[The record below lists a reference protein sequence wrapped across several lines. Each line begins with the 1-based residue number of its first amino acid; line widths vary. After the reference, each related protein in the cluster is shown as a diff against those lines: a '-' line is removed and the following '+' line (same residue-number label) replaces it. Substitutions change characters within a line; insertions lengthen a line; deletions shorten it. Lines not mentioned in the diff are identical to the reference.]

1 MNSNN
6 NLPRPIELLAPAKNL
21 EQGIIAIDHGA
32 DALYIGAN
40 EFGARQAAGNSI
52 DDIAQLAAYAHQF
65 GARVYVTVNTIV
77 YEHELAA
84 AKQLLRSIVKAKVDA
99 ILVQDMAV
107 VEMMKEIAQEPE
119 MQTMRMPELH
129 ASTQTDN
136 RSAEKAA
143 WLTSIGFSR
152 VVLAREL
159 STEEIKTIHKA
170 VPQTE
175 LEVFVHGALCVSY
188 SGACYASHHCFGRSA
203 NRGECAQ
210 FCRLAFDLKDS
221 RGDIIRRASHLLSL
235 KDMNQLD
242 RLEEIIAAGASSLKI
257 EGRLK
262 DAAYVKNVVAA
273 YSKQLNKIIEEN
285 PGKYCRSSWGKVEYS
300 FTPNLAKTFNRG
312 FTHYFLDGRRDDI
325 SSFDTPKAMGE
336 YVGYVKEIRRGS
348 FNVAGTAMFANGDGL
363 CFFTPDHKLH
373 GFRVNRVENNRL
385 FPLSMP
391 EELKAGMALY
401 RNNDMVFE
409 RAMESKTAE
418 RKIDIDFTIGVDC
431 GKIVLEAEDEAG
443 RKAFTTLD
451 EPLQEAKKPQADN
464 IIRQLEKLGNTHFR
478 ARNTKL
484 EGGVAGMFIP
494 SSKLAAMRREVLD
507 MIEEQPIEMEDVS
520 EKLKKTYGR
529 CNGNN
534 DNGKTGDNSKIG
546 KTQYIDA
553 EKINAANVANHRAE
567 AFYEEHGVKHAAA
580 AFELTDGA
588 RPNAKIYG
596 TPHANT
602 PLMTCRYCLRYA
614 MGFCVKRGGKQ
625 PTWKEP
631 LLLESSDGRQVKLVF
646 NCAKCQMEIYAQD

>member
-1 MNSNN
+1 MNQNKIQ
-6 NLPRPIELLAPAKNL
+6 PRPIELLAPAKNL

-32 DALYIGAN
+32 DAVYIGAN

-52 DDIAQLAAYAHQF
+52 EDIAELTKYTHKF

-77 YEHELAA
+77 YEQELAN
-84 AKQLLRSIVKAKVDA
+84 AKQLLRHIVKAGVDA

-107 VEMMKEIAQEPE
+107 VEMMREIALEPE
-119 MQTMRMPELH
+119 MQGLRMPELH

-143 WLTSIGFSR
+143 WLTSVGFSR

-159 STEEIKTIHKA
+159 SLDEIREVHKA
-170 VPQTE
+170 VPHTE

-188 SGACYASHHCFGRSA
+188 SGACYASHYYFGRSA

-210 FCRLAFDLKDS
+210 FCRLAFNLKDS
-221 RGDIIRRASHLLSL
+221 RGDTIRRSRHLLSL
-235 KDMNQLD
+235 KDMKQID
-242 RLEEIIAAGASSLKI
+242 RLEEIIEAGATSLKI

-262 DAAYVKNVVAA
+262 NAAYVKNVVAA
-273 YSKQLNKIIEEN
+273 YSQQLDEIIKANSE
-285 PGKYCRSSWGKVEYS
+285 KYCRSSWGKAEYT
-300 FTPNLAKTFNRG
+300 FIPNLDKTFNRG

-363 CFFTPDHKLH
+363 CFFTPDRKLH

-391 EELKAGMALY
+391 DDLKAGMALY
-401 RNNDMVFE
+401 RNNDMEFE
-409 RAMESKTAE
+409 RAMENKTAE
-418 RKIDIDFTIGVDC
+418 RKLALDMTISVDC
-431 GKIVLEAEDEAG
+431 GNIVLEAVDEAG
-443 RKAFTTLD
+443 RKAFIIQD
-451 EPLQEAKKPQADN
+451 EPLQEAQKPQSEN
-464 IIRQLEKLGNTHFR
+464 IIRQLEKLGNTLFR
-478 ARNTKL
+478 PGNTKIT
-484 EGGVAGMFIP
+484 GGVASLFIP
-494 SSKLAAMRREVLD
+494 SSKLAAIRRDVIAQ
-507 MIEEQPIEMEDVS
+507 IEEQPISMGY
-520 EKLKKTYGR
+520 KKEVQTITISS
-529 CNGNN
+529 NN
-534 DNGKTGDNSKIG
+534 TNNKH
-546 KTQYIDA
+546 YIDA
-553 EKINAANVANHRAE
+553 DKIDVANVANHRAE
-567 AFYEEHGVKHAAA
+567 AFYEGHGVKHAAA

-588 RPNAKIYG
+588 RHGAKTYG

-614 MGFCVKRGGKQ
+614 LGFCVKRGGKQ

-631 LLLESSDGRQVKLVF
+631 LFLESTDGRQVKLTF
-646 NCAKCQMEIYAQD
+646 NCAKCQMEVYATD

>member
-1 MNSNN
+1 MNQNN
-6 NLPRPIELLAPAKNL
+6 KLPRPIELLAPAKNL

-32 DALYIGAN
+32 DAVYIGAN

-52 DDIAQLAAYAHQF
+52 EDIAELAKYAHKF

-77 YEHELAA
+77 YEQELAN
-84 AKQLLRSIVKAKVDA
+84 AKQLLRYIVKAGIDA

-107 VEMMKEIAQEPE
+107 VEMMREIALEPE
-119 MQTMRMPELH
+119 MQGLRMPELH

-143 WLTSIGFSR
+143 WLTSVGFSR

-159 STEEIKTIHKA
+159 SLDEIREVHKA
-170 VPQTE
+170 VPHTE

-221 RGDIIRRASHLLSL
+221 RGDTIRRASHLLSL
-235 KDMNQLD
+235 KDMKQLD
-242 RLEEIIAAGASSLKI
+242 RLEEIIEAGATSLKI

-273 YSKQLNKIIEEN
+273 YSQQLDEIIEDN
-285 PGKYCRSSWGKVEYS
+285 PGKYCRSSWGKAEYT
-300 FTPNLAKTFNRG
+300 FIPNLAKTFNRG

-363 CFFTPDHKLH
+363 CFFTPDRKLH
-373 GFRVNRVENNRL
+373 GFRVNRVENNRQ

-418 RKIDIDFTIGVDC
+418 RKLSLDMTIGVDC
-431 GKIVLEAEDEAG
+431 GKIVLEAIDETG
-443 RKAFTTLD
+443 RKASATLD
-451 EPLQEAKKPQADN
+451 EPLQEAQKPQSEN
-464 IIRQLEKLGNTHFR
+464 IIRQLEKLGNTMFR
-478 ARNTKL
+478 AGNTRL
-484 EGGVAGMFIP
+484 NGGVASLFIP
-494 SSKLAAMRREVLD
+494 SSKLATMRREVIAQ
-507 MIEEQPIEMEDVS
+507 IEEQPIDMGRNENVQ
-520 EKLKKTYGR
+520 KKAYANKENNT
-529 CNGNN
+529 GN
-534 DNGKTGDNSKIG
+534 KRFIE
-546 KTQYIDA
+546 A
-553 EKINAANVANHRAE
+553 EKIDVANVANHRAE

-588 RPNAKIYG
+588 RSGAKTYG

-631 LLLESSDGRQVKLVF
+631 LFLESTDGRQVRLTF
-646 NCAKCQMEIYAQD
+646 NCAKCQMEVYATD

>member
-1 MNSNN
+1 MNQNKIQ
-6 NLPRPIELLAPAKNL
+6 PRHIELLAPAKNL

-32 DALYIGAN
+32 DAVYMGAN

-52 DDIAQLAAYAHQF
+52 EDIAELAKYAHKF

-77 YEHELAA
+77 YEHELAN
-84 AKQLLRSIVKAKVDA
+84 AKQLLRHIVRAGVDA

-107 VEMMKEIAQEPE
+107 VEMMREIASEPE
-119 MQTMRMPELH
+119 MQGLRMPELH

-143 WLTSIGFSR
+143 WLTSVGFSR

-159 STEEIKTIHKA
+159 SLDEIRKVHKA
-170 VPQTE
+170 VPHTE

-221 RGDIIRRASHLLSL
+221 RGDTIRRASHLLSL
-235 KDMNQLD
+235 KDMKQLD
-242 RLEEIIAAGASSLKI
+242 RLEDIIEAGATSLKI

-273 YSKQLNKIIEEN
+273 YSQQLDEIIEDN
-285 PGKYCRSSWGKVEYS
+285 PGKYCRSSWGKAEYT
-300 FTPNLAKTFNRG
+300 FIPNLAKTFNRG

-363 CFFTPDHKLH
+363 CFFTPDRKLH

-385 FPLSMP
+385 FTLSMP

-418 RKIDIDFTIGVDC
+418 RKLSLDMTIGVDC
-431 GKIVLEAEDEAG
+431 GKIVLEAIDETG
-443 RKAFTTLD
+443 RKAFATLD
-451 EPLQEAKKPQADN
+451 EPLQEAQKPQSEN
-464 IIRQLEKLGNTHFR
+464 IICQLEKLGNTMFR
-478 ARNTKL
+478 PGNTRL
-484 EGGVAGMFIP
+484 DGGVASLFIP
-494 SSKLAAMRREVLD
+494 SSKLAAMRREVIAQ
-507 MIEEQPIEMEDVS
+507 IEEQPIDMGGNAEVQ
-520 EKLKKTYGR
+520 KKAYASKENNT
-529 CNGNN
+529 GN
-534 DNGKTGDNSKIG
+534 KRFIE
-546 KTQYIDA
+546 A
-553 EKINAANVANHRAE
+553 EKIDAANVANHRAE

-588 RPNAKIYG
+588 RSGAKTYG

-625 PTWKEP
+625 PTWKGP
-631 LLLESSDGRQVKLVF
+631 LFLESTDGRQVRLTF
-646 NCAKCQMEIYAQD
+646 NCAKCQMEVYATD

>member
-1 MNSNN
+1 
-6 NLPRPIELLAPAKNL
+6 
-21 EQGIIAIDHGA
+21 
-32 DALYIGAN
+32 
-40 EFGARQAAGNSI
+40 
-52 DDIAQLAAYAHQF
+52 
-65 GARVYVTVNTIV
+65 
-77 YEHELAA
+77 
-84 AKQLLRSIVKAKVDA
+84 
-99 ILVQDMAV
+99 
-107 VEMMKEIAQEPE
+107 
-119 MQTMRMPELH
+119 
-129 ASTQTDN
+129 
-136 RSAEKAA
+136 
-143 WLTSIGFSR
+143 
-152 VVLAREL
+152 
-159 STEEIKTIHKA
+159 
-170 VPQTE
+170 
-175 LEVFVHGALCVSY
+175 
-188 SGACYASHHCFGRSA
+188 
-203 NRGECAQ
+203 
-210 FCRLAFDLKDS
+210 
-221 RGDIIRRASHLLSL
+221 
-235 KDMNQLD
+235 MNQLD

-484 EGGVAGMFIP
+484 EGGVAGMFVP

-534 DNGKTGDNSKIG
+534 DNSKTGDNCKTG

-646 NCAKCQMEIYAQD
+646 NCAKCQMEVYAQD

>member
-1 MNSNN
+1 MNQNN
-6 NLPRPIELLAPAKNL
+6 KLPRPIELLAPAKNL

-32 DALYIGAN
+32 DAVYIGAN

-52 DDIAQLAAYAHQF
+52 EDIAELAKYAHKF

-77 YEHELAA
+77 YEHELAN
-84 AKQLLRSIVKAKVDA
+84 AKQLLRHIVKAGVDA

-107 VEMMKEIAQEPE
+107 VEMMREIALEPE
-119 MQTMRMPELH
+119 MQGLHMPELH

-143 WLTSIGFSR
+143 WLTSVGFSR

-159 STEEIKTIHKA
+159 SLDEIREVHKA
-170 VPQTE
+170 VPHTE

-221 RGDIIRRASHLLSL
+221 RGETIRRASHLLSL
-235 KDMNQLD
+235 KDMKQLD
-242 RLEEIIAAGASSLKI
+242 RLEEIIEAGATSLKI

-273 YSKQLNKIIEEN
+273 YSQQLDEIIEDN
-285 PGKYCRSSWGKVEYS
+285 PGKYRRSSWGKAEYT
-300 FTPNLAKTFNRG
+300 FIPNLAKTFNRG

-363 CFFTPDHKLH
+363 CFFTPDRKLH

-418 RKIDIDFTIGVDC
+418 RKLSLDMTIGVDC
-431 GKIVLEAEDEAG
+431 GKIVIEAIDEAG
-443 RKAFTTLD
+443 RKASVTLD
-451 EPLQEAKKPQADN
+451 EPLQEAQKPQSEN
-464 IIRQLEKLGNTHFR
+464 IIRQLEKLGNTMFR
-478 ARNTKL
+478 PGNTRL
-484 EGGVAGMFIP
+484 NGGVASLFIP
-494 SSKLAAMRREVLD
+494 SSKLATMRREVIAQ
-507 MIEEQPIEMEDVS
+507 IEEQPIDMCGNEDVQ
-520 EKLKKTYGR
+520 KKAYANKENNT
-529 CNGNN
+529 GN
-534 DNGKTGDNSKIG
+534 KRFIE
-546 KTQYIDA
+546 A
-553 EKINAANVANHRAE
+553 EKIDVANVANHRAE

-588 RPNAKIYG
+588 RSGAKTYG

-631 LLLESSDGRQVKLVF
+631 LFLESTDGRQVRLTF
-646 NCAKCQMEIYAQD
+646 NCAKCQMEVYATD

>member
-1 MNSNN
+1 MNQNKIQ
-6 NLPRPIELLAPAKNL
+6 PRPIELLAPAKNL

-32 DALYIGAN
+32 DAVYIGAN

-52 DDIAQLAAYAHQF
+52 EDIAELAKYAHKF

-77 YEHELAA
+77 YEHELAN
-84 AKQLLRSIVKAKVDA
+84 AKQLLRHIVKAGVDA

-107 VEMMKEIAQEPE
+107 VEMMREIASEPE
-119 MQTMRMPELH
+119 MQGLHMPELH

-143 WLTSIGFSR
+143 WLTSVGFSR

-159 STEEIKTIHKA
+159 SLDEIREVHKA
-170 VPQTE
+170 VPHTE

-221 RGDIIRRASHLLSL
+221 RGDTIRRASHLLSL
-235 KDMNQLD
+235 KDMKQLD
-242 RLEEIIAAGASSLKI
+242 RLEEIIEAGATSLKI

-273 YSKQLNKIIEEN
+273 YSQQLDEIIEDN
-285 PGKYCRSSWGKVEYS
+285 PGKYCRSSLGKAEYT
-300 FTPNLAKTFNRG
+300 FIPNLAKTFNRG

-363 CFFTPDHKLH
+363 CFFTPDRKLH

-418 RKIDIDFTIGVDC
+418 RKLSLDMTIGVDY
-431 GKIVLEAEDEAG
+431 GKIVLEAIDEAG
-443 RKAFTTLD
+443 RKASATLD
-451 EPLQEAKKPQADN
+451 EPLQEAQKPQSEN
-464 IIRQLEKLGNTHFR
+464 IIRQLEKLGNTMFR
-478 ARNTKL
+478 PGNTRL
-484 EGGVAGMFIP
+484 DGGVASLFIP
-494 SSKLAAMRREVLD
+494 SSKLAAMRREVIAQ
-507 MIEEQPIEMEDVS
+507 IEEQPIDMGGNENVQ
-520 EKLKKTYGR
+520 KKAYANKENNT
-529 CNGNN
+529 GN
-534 DNGKTGDNSKIG
+534 KRFIE
-546 KTQYIDA
+546 A
-553 EKINAANVANHRAE
+553 EKIDAANVANHRAE

-588 RPNAKIYG
+588 RTGAKTYG

-631 LLLESSDGRQVKLVF
+631 LFLESTDGRQVRLTF
-646 NCAKCQMEIYAQD
+646 NCAKCQMEVYATD

>member
-1 MNSNN
+1 MNQNN
-6 NLPRPIELLAPAKNL
+6 KLPHPIELLAPAKNL

-32 DALYIGAN
+32 DAVYIGAN

-52 DDIAQLAAYAHQF
+52 EDIAELAKYAHKF

-77 YEHELAA
+77 YEQELAN
-84 AKQLLRSIVKAKVDA
+84 AKQLLRHIVKAGVDA

-107 VEMMKEIAQEPE
+107 VEMMREIASEPE
-119 MQTMRMPELH
+119 MQGLRIPELH

-143 WLTSIGFSR
+143 WLTSVGFSR

-159 STEEIKTIHKA
+159 SLDEIREVHKA
-170 VPQTE
+170 VPHTE

-221 RGDIIRRASHLLSL
+221 RGDTIRRASHLLSL
-235 KDMNQLD
+235 KDMKQLD
-242 RLEEIIAAGASSLKI
+242 RLEDIIEAGATSLKI

-273 YSKQLNKIIEEN
+273 YSQQLDEIIEDN
-285 PGKYCRSSWGKVEYS
+285 PGKYCRSSWGKAEYT
-300 FTPNLAKTFNRG
+300 FIPNLAKTFNRG
-312 FTHYFLDGRRDDI
+312 FTHYFLNGRRDDI

-363 CFFTPDHKLH
+363 CFFTPDRKLH

-418 RKIDIDFTIGVDC
+418 RKLSLEMTIGVDC
-431 GKIVLEAEDEAG
+431 GKIVLEAIDEAG
-443 RKAFTTLD
+443 RKAFATLD
-451 EPLQEAKKPQADN
+451 EPLQEAQKPQSEN
-464 IIRQLEKLGNTHFR
+464 IIRQLEKLGNTMFR
-478 ARNTKL
+478 PGNTRL
-484 EGGVAGMFIP
+484 NGGVASLFIP
-494 SSKLAAMRREVLD
+494 SSKLATMRREVIAQ
-507 MIEEQPIEMEDVS
+507 IEEQPIDMGRNENVQ
-520 EKLKKTYGR
+520 KKAYANKENNT
-529 CNGNN
+529 GN
-534 DNGKTGDNSKIG
+534 KRFIE
-546 KTQYIDA
+546 A
-553 EKINAANVANHRAE
+553 EKIDVANVANHRAE
-567 AFYEEHGVKHAAA
+567 AFYEEHGVKHAVA

-588 RPNAKIYG
+588 RSGAKTYD

-631 LLLESSDGRQVKLVF
+631 LFLESTNGRQVRLTF
-646 NCAKCQMEIYAQD
+646 NCAKCQMEVYATD

>member
-1 MNSNN
+1 MNQNN
-6 NLPRPIELLAPAKNL
+6 KLPRPIELLAPAKNL

-32 DALYIGAN
+32 DAVYIGAN

-52 DDIAQLAAYAHQF
+52 EDIAELAKYAHKF

-77 YEHELAA
+77 YEQELAN
-84 AKQLLRSIVKAKVDA
+84 AKQLLRYIVKAGIDA

-107 VEMMKEIAQEPE
+107 VEMMREIALEPE
-119 MQTMRMPELH
+119 MQGLRMPELH

-143 WLTSIGFSR
+143 WLTSVGFSR

-159 STEEIKTIHKA
+159 SLDEIREVHKA
-170 VPQTE
+170 VPHTE

-221 RGDIIRRASHLLSL
+221 RGDTIRRASHLLSL
-235 KDMNQLD
+235 KDMKQLD
-242 RLEEIIAAGASSLKI
+242 RLEEIIEAGATSLKI

-273 YSKQLNKIIEEN
+273 YSQQLDEIIEDN
-285 PGKYCRSSWGKVEYS
+285 PGKYCRSSWGKAEYT
-300 FTPNLAKTFNRG
+300 FIPNLAKTFNRG

-363 CFFTPDHKLH
+363 CFFTPDRKLH

-418 RKIDIDFTIGVDC
+418 RKLSLDMTIGVDC
-431 GKIVLEAEDEAG
+431 GKIVLEAIDETG
-443 RKAFTTLD
+443 RKASATLD
-451 EPLQEAKKPQADN
+451 EPLQEAQKPQSEN
-464 IIRQLEKLGNTHFR
+464 IIRQLEKLGNTMFR
-478 ARNTKL
+478 AGNTRL
-484 EGGVAGMFIP
+484 NGGVASLFIP
-494 SSKLAAMRREVLD
+494 SSKLATMRREVIAQ
-507 MIEEQPIEMEDVS
+507 IEEQPIDMGRNENVQ
-520 EKLKKTYGR
+520 KKAYANKENNT
-529 CNGNN
+529 GN
-534 DNGKTGDNSKIG
+534 KRFIE
-546 KTQYIDA
+546 A
-553 EKINAANVANHRAE
+553 EKIDVANVANHRAE

-588 RPNAKIYG
+588 RSGAKTYG

-631 LLLESSDGRQVKLVF
+631 LFLESTDGRQVRLTF
-646 NCAKCQMEIYAQD
+646 NCAKCQMEVYATD

>member
-119 MQTMRMPELH
+119 MKTMRMPELH

-159 STEEIKTIHKA
+159 STEEIRTIHKA

-210 FCRLAFDLKDS
+210 FCRLAFDLKNS

-285 PGKYCRSSWGKVEYS
+285 PGKYCRSSWGKAEYS

-507 MIEEQPIEMEDVS
+507 MIEEQSIEMEDVS

-534 DNGKTGDNSKIG
+534 DNGKTG

-580 AFELTDGA
+580 AYELTDGA

-646 NCAKCQMEIYAQD
+646 NCAKCQMEVYAQD

>member
-1 MNSNN
+1 MTQNN
-6 NLPRPIELLAPAKNL
+6 KLPRPIELLAPAKNL

-32 DALYIGAN
+32 DAVYIGAN

-52 DDIAQLAAYAHQF
+52 EDITELAKYAHKF

-77 YEHELAA
+77 YEQELAN
-84 AKQLLRSIVKAKVDA
+84 AKQLLRHIVKAGVDA

-107 VEMMKEIAQEPE
+107 VEMMRDIALEPE
-119 MQTMRMPELH
+119 MQGLRMPELH

-143 WLTSIGFSR
+143 WLTSVGFSR

-159 STEEIKTIHKA
+159 SLDEIREVHKA
-170 VPQTE
+170 VPHTE

-221 RGDIIRRASHLLSL
+221 RGDTIRRASHLLSL
-235 KDMNQLD
+235 KDMKQLD
-242 RLEEIIAAGASSLKI
+242 RLEDIIEAGATSLKI

-273 YSKQLNKIIEEN
+273 YSQQLDEIIEDN
-285 PGKYCRSSWGKVEYS
+285 PGKYCRSSWGKAEYT
-300 FTPNLAKTFNRG
+300 FIPNLAKTFNRG

-363 CFFTPDHKLH
+363 CFFTPDRKLH

-418 RKIDIDFTIGVDC
+418 RKLSLDMTIGVDC
-431 GKIVLEAEDEAG
+431 GKIVLEAIDEAG
-443 RKAFTTLD
+443 RKASATLD
-451 EPLQEAKKPQADN
+451 EPLQEAQKPQSEN
-464 IIRQLEKLGNTHFR
+464 IIRQLEKLGNTMFR
-478 ARNTKL
+478 AGNTRL
-484 EGGVAGMFIP
+484 NGGVASLFIP
-494 SSKLAAMRREVLD
+494 SSKLAAMRREVIAQ
-507 MIEEQPIEMEDVS
+507 IEEQPIDMGGNENVQ
-520 EKLKKTYGR
+520 KKAYT
-529 CNGNN
+529 NKENNTGN
-534 DNGKTGDNSKIG
+534 KRFIE
-546 KTQYIDA
+546 A
-553 EKINAANVANHRAE
+553 EKIDAANVANHRAE

-588 RPNAKIYG
+588 RSGAKTYG

-631 LLLESSDGRQVKLVF
+631 LFLESTDGRQVRLTF
-646 NCAKCQMEIYAQD
+646 NCAKCQMEVYATD

>member
-1 MNSNN
+1 M
-6 NLPRPIELLAPAKNL
+6 R
-21 EQGIIAIDHGA
+21 
-32 DALYIGAN
+32 
-40 EFGARQAAGNSI
+40 
-52 DDIAQLAAYAHQF
+52 
-65 GARVYVTVNTIV
+65 
-77 YEHELAA
+77 
-84 AKQLLRSIVKAKVDA
+84 
-99 ILVQDMAV
+99 
-107 VEMMKEIAQEPE
+107 EIASEPE
-119 MQTMRMPELH
+119 MQGLRMPELH

-136 RSAEKAA
+136 RSAEKAS
-143 WLTSIGFSR
+143 WLTSVGFSR

-159 STEEIKTIHKA
+159 SLDEIREVHKA
-170 VPQTE
+170 VPHTE

-221 RGDIIRRASHLLSL
+221 RGDTIRRASHLLSL
-235 KDMNQLD
+235 KDMKQLD
-242 RLEEIIAAGASSLKI
+242 RLEDIIEAGATSLKI

-273 YSKQLNKIIEEN
+273 YSQQLDEIIEDN
-285 PGKYCRSSWGKVEYS
+285 PGKYCRSSWGKAEYT
-300 FTPNLAKTFNRG
+300 FIPNLAKTFNRG

-363 CFFTPDHKLH
+363 CFFTPDRKLH

-418 RKIDIDFTIGVDC
+418 RKLSLDMTIGVDC
-431 GKIVLEAEDEAG
+431 GKIVLEAIDETG
-443 RKAFTTLD
+443 RKAFATLD
-451 EPLQEAKKPQADN
+451 EPLQEAQKPQSEN
-464 IIRQLEKLGNTHFR
+464 IIRQLEKLGNTMFR
-478 ARNTKL
+478 PGNTRL
-484 EGGVAGMFIP
+484 DGGVASLFIP
-494 SSKLAAMRREVLD
+494 SSKLAAMRREVIAQ
-507 MIEEQPIEMEDVS
+507 IEEQPIDMGGNAEVQ
-520 EKLKKTYGR
+520 KKAYASKENNT
-529 CNGNN
+529 GN
-534 DNGKTGDNSKIG
+534 KRFIE
-546 KTQYIDA
+546 A
-553 EKINAANVANHRAE
+553 EKIDATNVANHRAE

-588 RPNAKIYG
+588 RSGAKTYG

-631 LLLESSDGRQVKLVF
+631 LFLESTDGRQVRLTF
-646 NCAKCQMEIYAQD
+646 NCAKCQMEVYATD

>member
-32 DALYIGAN
+32 DAVYIGAN

-52 DDIAQLAAYAHQF
+52 EDITELAAYAHQF

-84 AKQLLRSIVKAKVDA
+84 AKELLRRIVKAGVDA

-107 VEMMKEIAQEPE
+107 VEMMREIAHEPE
-119 MQTMRMPELH
+119 MLTMRMPELH

-159 STEEIKTIHKA
+159 SVDEIKEIHKA

-273 YSKQLNKIIEEN
+273 YSQQLNKIIENN
-285 PGKYCRSSWGKVEYS
+285 PGKYCRSSRGKSEYS

-409 RAMESKTAE
+409 RAMEGKTAE
-418 RKIDIDFTIGVDC
+418 RKLAINFTIGVDC

-443 RKAFTTLD
+443 RKSFTTLD
-451 EPLQEAKKPQADN
+451 EPLQEAQKPQSDN
-464 IIRQLEKLGNTHFR
+464 IIRQLEKLGNTQFR
-478 ARNTKL
+478 PNKTIL
-484 EGGVAGMFIP
+484 EGGVGNLFIP
-494 SSKLAAMRREVLD
+494 SSKLAAMRREVLAQ
-507 MIEEQPIEMEDVS
+507 IEEQPIDMGDTS
-520 EKLKKTYGR
+520 EILKKTY
-529 CNGNN
+529 NN
-534 DNGKTGDNSKIG
+534 DSSNVNKS
-546 KTQYIDA
+546 QHIDA

-567 AFYEEHGVKHAAA
+567 AFYEEHGVKHASA

-588 RPNAKIYG
+588 RPNSKVYG

-614 MGFCVKRGGKQ
+614 MGYCVKRGGKQ

-631 LLLESSDGRQVKLVF
+631 LLLESSDGRQVRLVF
-646 NCAKCQMEIYAQD
+646 NCAKCQMEVFAQD

>member
-1 MNSNN
+1 MNQNKIQ
-6 NLPRPIELLAPAKNL
+6 PRHIELLAPAKNL
-21 EQGIIAIDHGA
+21 EHGIIAIDHGA
-32 DALYIGAN
+32 DAVYIGAN

-52 DDIAQLAAYAHQF
+52 EDIAELAKYAHKF

-77 YEHELAA
+77 YENELAN
-84 AKQLLRSIVKAKVDA
+84 AKQLLRHIVKAGIDA

-107 VEMMKEIAQEPE
+107 VEMMREIALEPE
-119 MQTMRMPELH
+119 MQGQRMPELH

-143 WLTSIGFSR
+143 WLTSVGFSR

-159 STEEIKTIHKA
+159 SLDEIREVHKA
-170 VPQTE
+170 VPHTE

-221 RGDIIRRASHLLSL
+221 RGDTIRRASHLLSL
-235 KDMNQLD
+235 KDMKQLN
-242 RLEEIIAAGASSLKI
+242 RLEDIIEAGATSLKI

-273 YSKQLNKIIEEN
+273 YSQQLDKIIEDN
-285 PGKYCRSSWGKVEYS
+285 PGKYCRSSWGKAEYT
-300 FTPNLAKTFNRG
+300 FIPNLAKTFNRG

-363 CFFTPDHKLH
+363 CFFTPDRKLH

-409 RAMESKTAE
+409 RAMETKTAE
-418 RKIDIDFTIGVDC
+418 RKLTLDMTIGVDC
-431 GKIVLEAEDEAG
+431 GKIVLEAIDETG
-443 RKAFTTLD
+443 RKAFATLD
-451 EPLQEAKKPQADN
+451 EPLQEAQKPQSEN
-464 IIRQLEKLGNTHFR
+464 IIRQLEKLGNTMFR
-478 ARNTKL
+478 PGNTRL
-484 EGGVAGMFIP
+484 NGGVASLFIP
-494 SSKLAAMRREVLD
+494 SSKLAAMRREVIAR
-507 MIEEQPIEMEDVS
+507 IEEQPIDMDGNEEVQ
-520 EKLKKTYGR
+520 KKVYASKE
-529 CNGNN
+529 NN
-534 DNGKTGDNSKIG
+534 IVNKRFIE
-546 KTQYIDA
+546 A
-553 EKINAANVANHRAE
+553 EKITAANVANHRAE

-588 RPNAKIYG
+588 RSGAKTYG

-631 LLLESSDGRQVKLVF
+631 LFLESADGRQVRLTF
-646 NCAKCQMEIYAQD
+646 NCAKCQMEVYATD

>member
-1 MNSNN
+1 MNQETTNKIS
-6 NLPRPIELLAPAKNL
+6 PRPIELLAPAKNL

-32 DALYIGAN
+32 DAVYIGAS

-52 DDIAQLAAYAHQF
+52 EDITKLAKYAHQF
-65 GARVYVTVNTIV
+65 GARVYVTVNTII
-77 YEHELAA
+77 YEHELATV
-84 AKQLLRSIVKAKVDA
+84 KQLLRQIVKAHVDA

-107 VEMMKEIAQEPE
+107 VEMFKEIVKEPE
-119 MQTMRMPELH
+119 MHDERMPELH

-136 RSAEKAA
+136 RSANKVA
-143 WLTSIGFSR
+143 WLSNIGFSR

-159 STEEIKTIHKA
+159 SIDEIRTIHKT
-170 VPQTE
+170 VPNTE

-242 RLEEIIAAGASSLKI
+242 RLEDIIEAGASSLKI

-273 YSKQLNKIIEEN
+273 YSQRLNQIIKES
-285 PGKYCRSSWGKVEYS
+285 PKKYCRSSYGKVEYT
-300 FTPNLAKTFNRG
+300 FTPNLSKTFNRG

-363 CFFTPDHKLH
+363 CFFTPDYKLH

-385 FPLSMP
+385 FPLAMP
-391 EELKAGMALY
+391 NELKAGMALY

-418 RKIDIDFTIGVDC
+418 RKLDIDLTIGVDC
-431 GKIVLEAEDEAG
+431 GKTVLDAVDEAG
-443 RKAFTTLD
+443 RKAYTTLE
-451 EPLQEAKKPQADN
+451 EPLQEAQKPQSDN
-464 IIRQLEKLGNTHFR
+464 IIRQLEKLGNTQFR
-478 ARNTKL
+478 PHNTKL
-484 EGGVAGMFIP
+484 KDGIAGLFIP
-494 SSKLAAMRREVLD
+494 SSKLATMRREVLA
-507 MIEEQPIEMEDVS
+507 MIEEQPICMDQTTD
-520 EKLKKTYGR
+520 KLKKTYT
-529 CNGNN
+529 NN
-534 DNGKTGDNSKIG
+534 T
-546 KTQYIDA
+546 TPLEA
-553 EKINAANVANHRAE
+553 EKINASNVANHRAE
-567 AFYEEHGVKHAAA
+567 AFYEEHFVKHATA
-580 AFELTDGA
+580 AFELTDSA
-588 RPNAKIYG
+588 RPATKIYG
-596 TPHANT
+596 TPNAHT

-614 MGFCVKRGGKQ
+614 MGFCVKRVGKQ

-631 LLLESSDGRQVKLVF
+631 LMLESSDGRQVRLVF
-646 NCAKCQMEIYAQD
+646 NCAKCQMEIYSED

>member
-1 MNSNN
+1 MNQNKIQ
-6 NLPRPIELLAPAKNL
+6 PRHIELLAPAKNL

-32 DALYIGAN
+32 DAVYIGAN

-52 DDIAQLAAYAHQF
+52 EDIAELAKYAHKF

-77 YEHELAA
+77 YEHELAN
-84 AKQLLRSIVKAKVDA
+84 AKQLLRHIVRAGVDA

-107 VEMMKEIAQEPE
+107 VEMMREIASEPE
-119 MQTMRMPELH
+119 MQGLRMPELH

-136 RSAEKAA
+136 RSAEKAS
-143 WLTSIGFSR
+143 WLTSVGFSR

-159 STEEIKTIHKA
+159 SLDEIREVHKA
-170 VPQTE
+170 VPHTE

-221 RGDIIRRASHLLSL
+221 RGDTIRRASHLLSL
-235 KDMNQLD
+235 KDMKQLD
-242 RLEEIIAAGASSLKI
+242 RLEDIIEAGATSLKI

-273 YSKQLNKIIEEN
+273 YSQQLDEIIEDN
-285 PGKYCRSSWGKVEYS
+285 PGKYCRSSWGKAEYT
-300 FTPNLAKTFNRG
+300 FIPNLAKTFNRG

-363 CFFTPDHKLH
+363 CFFTPDRKLH

-418 RKIDIDFTIGVDC
+418 RKLSLDMTIGVDC
-431 GKIVLEAEDEAG
+431 GKIVLEAIDETG
-443 RKAFTTLD
+443 RKAFATLD
-451 EPLQEAKKPQADN
+451 EPLQEAQKPQSEN
-464 IIRQLEKLGNTHFR
+464 IIRQLEKLGNTMFR
-478 ARNTKL
+478 PGNTKL
-484 EGGVAGMFIP
+484 DGGVASLFIP
-494 SSKLAAMRREVLD
+494 SSKLAAMRREVIAQ
-507 MIEEQPIEMEDVS
+507 IEEQPIDMGGNAEVQ
-520 EKLKKTYGR
+520 KKAYASKENNT
-529 CNGNN
+529 GN
-534 DNGKTGDNSKIG
+534 KRFIE
-546 KTQYIDA
+546 A
-553 EKINAANVANHRAE
+553 EKIDDANVANHRAE

-588 RPNAKIYG
+588 RSGAKTYG

-631 LLLESSDGRQVKLVF
+631 LFLESTDGRQVRLTF
-646 NCAKCQMEIYAQD
+646 NCAKCQMEVYATD

>member
-1 MNSNN
+1 MNQNKIQ
-6 NLPRPIELLAPAKNL
+6 PRHIELLAPAKNL

-32 DALYIGAN
+32 DAVYIGAN

-52 DDIAQLAAYAHQF
+52 EDIAELAKYAHKF

-77 YEHELAA
+77 YEHELAN
-84 AKQLLRSIVKAKVDA
+84 AKQLLRHIVRAGVDA

-107 VEMMKEIAQEPE
+107 VEMMREIASEPE
-119 MQTMRMPELH
+119 MQGLRMPELH

-136 RSAEKAA
+136 RSAEKAS
-143 WLTSIGFSR
+143 WLTSVGFSR

-159 STEEIKTIHKA
+159 SLDEIREVHKA
-170 VPQTE
+170 VPHTE

-221 RGDIIRRASHLLSL
+221 RGDTIRRASHLLSL
-235 KDMNQLD
+235 KDMKQLD
-242 RLEEIIAAGASSLKI
+242 RLEDIIEAGATSLKI

-273 YSKQLNKIIEEN
+273 YSQQLDEIIEDN
-285 PGKYCRSSWGKVEYS
+285 PGKYCRSSWGKAEYT
-300 FTPNLAKTFNRG
+300 FIPNLAKTFNRG

-363 CFFTPDHKLH
+363 CFFTPDRKLH

-385 FPLSMP
+385 FTLSMP

-418 RKIDIDFTIGVDC
+418 RKLSLDMTIGVDC
-431 GKIVLEAEDEAG
+431 GKIVLEAIDETG
-443 RKAFTTLD
+443 RKAFATLD
-451 EPLQEAKKPQADN
+451 EPLQEAQKPQSEN
-464 IIRQLEKLGNTHFR
+464 IICQLEKLGNTMFR
-478 ARNTKL
+478 PGNTRL
-484 EGGVAGMFIP
+484 DGGVASLFIP
-494 SSKLAAMRREVLD
+494 SSKLAAMRREVIAQ
-507 MIEEQPIEMEDVS
+507 IEEQPIDMGGNAEVQ
-520 EKLKKTYGR
+520 KKAYASKENNT
-529 CNGNN
+529 GN
-534 DNGKTGDNSKIG
+534 KRFIE
-546 KTQYIDA
+546 A
-553 EKINAANVANHRAE
+553 EKIDAANVANHRAE

-588 RPNAKIYG
+588 RSGAKTYG

-631 LLLESSDGRQVKLVF
+631 LFLESTDGRQVRLTF
-646 NCAKCQMEIYAQD
+646 NCAKCQMEVYATD